1 MSKRGLVTSLPF
13 LERFSDLDVSSDF
26 LTKLVADLPWMKV
39 VNLNTLL
46 PNQDLRFE
54 EYCSKTYLAGF
65 LSDLDE
71 RGGNINNTS
80 SYFSPR
86 RTLEC
91 RS

>member
-1 MSKRGLVTSLPF
+1 MSERGPVTSLPF

-26 LTKLVADLPWMKV
+26 LTKSVADLPWMKV

-46 PNQDLRFE
+46 PNKDLRSE
-54 EYCSKTYLAGF
+54 EYRSKTYLASF

-71 RGGNINNTS
+71 RGGNLNDTS

-86 RTLEC
+86 RTP
-91 RS
+91 